1 MDGEAIPCLVQR
13 TAPEKLGEACRAT
26 LPQDDLKGL
35 AKFWKDGKRALNID
49 EIADLNADDKDTYNR
64 WMKKKKGKRTDS
76 QKERD
81 YAVKVA
87 KKERVVSLITAAV
100 KEAKPASVADAIEIA
115 GKEAKKAMDED
126 MTGTLK
132 AFTKAQ
138 LETIARDAYKAFK
151 QETKSEL

>member
-1 MDGEAIPCLVQR
+1 MVQMQIIYIEFQYK
-13 TAPEKLGEACRAT
+13 TT
-26 LPQDDLKGL
+26 
-35 AKFWKDGKRALNID
+35 KFWKDGKRTLNID